1 MRKYPFIIIPIIL
14 FSFLAFKT
22 VEQDDRYFQIVKSL
36 DVFTTLFKEVNAYYV
51 EEHNE
56 IK

>member
-51 EEHNE
+51 EEINPT
-56 IK
+56 